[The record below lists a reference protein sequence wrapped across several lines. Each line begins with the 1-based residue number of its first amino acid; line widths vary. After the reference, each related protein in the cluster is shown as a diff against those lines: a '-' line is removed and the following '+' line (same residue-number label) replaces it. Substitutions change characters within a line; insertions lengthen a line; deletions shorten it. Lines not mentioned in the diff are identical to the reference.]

1 MGFIIEKF
9 NISDNFLGAGDEEK
23 HRMLMVNRDPE
34 MKEITMIILLMML
47 MALISLSL
55 ILREQM
61 AI

>member
-9 NISDNFLGAGDEEK
+9 NITEIFLGAGDKEK
-23 HRMLMVNRDPE
+23 HRMSMVNRYPE
-34 MKEITMIILLMML
+34 MKEITMIIMLMML

>member
-9 NISDNFLGAGDEEK
+9 DITDNFLGAGDEEK

-34 MKEITMIILLMML
+34 MKEITMIMML
-47 MALISLSL
+47 MAMISLSL

>member
-1 MGFIIEKF
+1 
-9 NISDNFLGAGDEEK
+9 
-23 HRMLMVNRDPE
+23 MLMVNRDPE
-34 MKEITMIILLMML
+34 MKEITMIMMLMML

>member
-1 MGFIIEKF
+1 
-9 NISDNFLGAGDEEK
+9 
-23 HRMLMVNRDPE
+23 MLMVNSDPE
-34 MKEITMIILLMML
+34 MKDITMIIMLMML